1 MCVCV
6 VISLHVCL
14 RVAAIAQNDLVP
26 FLTVVFVRA
35 AHTHCT
41 DRNNIGKCEIEVE
54 LKYQSRSQMR
64 AERMKNILTCTSP
77 LSDPPLQISITIVLN
92 TVQQ

>member
-1 MCVCV
+1 MYVCV

-26 FLTVVFVRA
+26 LLTIVFVRA

-41 DRNNIGKCEIEVE
+41 GKSNIGKCKIEVE
-54 LKYQSRSQMR
+54 LKDQSRSQMR
-64 AERMKNILTCTSP
+64 AERVVFDEEHTDLYISP
-77 LSDPPLQISITIVLN
+77 Q
-92 TVQQ
+92 